1 MANDFASDDLYR
13 FTLSEAA
20 SVATISEMTLRN
32 WISRDV
38 IKVGQKHRLG
48 RWLFS
53 GADIVRLRVMGDLIA
68 VASMPPA
75 QANEVADL
83 VVARHAALAE
93 WDYEAEQRGEPQKL
107 QGWLRHYVAVWRE
120 GEEIKRASYTE
131 EKDRVALSTRTL
143 EERPWLKGA
152 HLIVP
157 ADYIVFEVTHAL
169 AAIMHGQMDEESEEE
184 VLAALEKR
192 IAELRERVS
201 KTKSGA
207 AEDNANEK

>member
-1 MANDFASDDLYR
+1 MPNEIAHDDLYR

-20 SVATISEMTLRN
+20 SVSTISEMTLRN

-38 IKVGQKHRLG
+38 VKVGQKHRLG

-83 VVARHAALAE
+83 VVARHTALAE

-107 QGWLRHYVAVWRE
+107 QGWLRHYVAVWRD

-131 EKDRVALSTRTL
+131 ERDPVALSSKTL

-152 HLIVP
+152 HLIIP

-169 AAIMHGQMDEESEEE
+169 AAVLHSQMDEDSEEE
-184 VLAALEKR
+184 LLAVLEKR
-192 IAELRERVS
+192 IAELRQRAS
-201 KTKSGA
+201 RTKSGA
-207 AEDNANEK
+207 AEENANE